1 MRVSSQGLAA
11 GRSIGLLKDEIQAL
25 LASEFD
31 TLEKALFDVL
41 VRNLGVSRMSA
52 GLIEDAFS
60 GERLA
65 SAHYREN
72 VARQA
77 RRLEQKADRLTVE
90 GREIASRLATAQGLA
105 RHLIDA
111 VEDAND
117 SASRGG
123 LSLKPLAGDLRG
135 GDGKTS

>member
-1 MRVSSQGLAA
+1 
-11 GRSIGLLKDEIQAL
+11 
-25 LASEFD
+25 
-31 TLEKALFDVL
+31 
-41 VRNLGVSRMSA
+41 MSA

-72 VARQA
+72 VAQQA

-117 SASRGG
+117 SLQEAAFL
-123 LSLKPLAGDLRG
+123 LSLLPEASG
-135 GDGKTS
+135 GNGKTSQISHVHCKSEY